1 MRRLAFRLSDD
12 RQTTVCNAHT
22 KHTRGERVYLTPSD
36 LHIPLSRHPF
46 ALHHRSVPL
55 EHTILHVHTYT
66 ETTQLPMLPVILSA
80 PVTLSTYDASSSST
94 QGWLCIV
101 SPICL
106 YLLFWRSFG
115 VLLMLCNFLYFRGG
129 ENIRNGNL
137 ASDFVIFLVFFRVF
151 WIEFRELCS
160 SLLTKIIKS

>member
-22 KHTRGERVYLTPSD
+22 KHTRGERVSLTPSD

-55 EHTILHVHTYT
+55 EHTILHVHIYT

-101 SPICL
+101 SPIRL
-106 YLLFWRSFG
+106 YLLFWQSLG

-129 ENIRNGNL
+129 ENIRNRDL
-137 ASDFVIFLVFFRVF
+137 ARLFIASDFVIF
-151 WIEFRELCS
+151 
-160 SLLTKIIKS
+160 